1 MKRNS
6 DSLPKKTIS
15 ASIPAE
21 VALRLSELEAKVL
34 FLTVEL
40 KKANTRIGVLEK
52 ENAELRALLGRCADF
67 LSMTTAN
74 SNWPSSVM
82 SSPLMQSGSKLLKDI
97 RKVLEKEPGKQ
108 PDALEKSK
116 PEETKAESEEAS
128 GKKKNRKSHPG
139 GRQPMLPP
147 DEEIDVIPG
156 ECPHCHGT
164 HFVKLS
170 AFIHQLLELPEV
182 KIRCTHF
189 RIWKCECQDCRKIV
203 NAEIPAEFE
212 AGFGPRFTAMIAEL
226 AGDMGGTRRNIER
239 LVENFFGVP
248 ISQGAIENCIR
259 RASEAI
265 LPHYEAALQEAR
277 QARYNHCD
285 ETSWRQFG
293 PPGKAKHWGWV
304 LSSEKLTVYK
314 ISEHRSSEA
323 FKEFIGDWKGILI
336 SDDYKT
342 YRCWTGEDRQ
352 TCLSHLIRKAEY
364 FKESRDPEVAK
375 GGEWVLEELRRLTK
389 MAHTPPTKGQWA
401 TWKARFT
408 RWVSKHAAR
417 EDDLGTF
424 AKRLR
429 DEAENLYTFLR
440 EESIDATNNRAE
452 RALRPLVV
460 RRKVSY
466 GSTSEEGERW
476 VERVMTLRETCRQNG
491 RSVFDELVKAISC
504 HYRGEKPELGWIH
517 EAGLESRESQALPPT
532 P

>member
-1 MKRNS
+1 MSK
-6 DSLPKKTIS
+6 
-15 ASIPAE
+15 
-21 VALRLSELEAKVL
+21 LEAKVVC
-34 FLTVEL
+34 LTVEL
-40 KKANTRIGVLEK
+40 KRANERIGALEK
-52 ENAELRALLGRCADF
+52 ENTELRALLERCADF

-97 RKVLEKEPGKQ
+97 RKVLNRDCGTKPHASGDPKPEATKTEPEKSSEKKKTRTSRPGGKQ
-108 PDALEKSK
+108 PL
-116 PEETKAESEEAS
+116 
-128 GKKKNRKSHPG
+128 
-139 GRQPMLPP
+139 LPP
-147 DEEIDVIPG
+147 DKEIDVVPV

-164 HFVKLS
+164 HLVKVS
-170 AFIHQLLELPEV
+170 AFIHQLLELPEF
-182 KIRCTHF
+182 KILCTHF
-189 RIWKCECQDCRKIV
+189 RIWKCECKDCRKIV
-203 NAEIPAEFE
+203 NAEIPSEFE

-239 LVENFFGVP
+239 FVENFFGVP
-248 ISQGAIENCIR
+248 ISQGGIENCVR

-265 LPHYEAALQEAR
+265 LPHYDAALQEAR

-304 LSSEKLTVYK
+304 LCTEKITVYK
-314 ISEHRSSEA
+314 ISRHRTSEA

-342 YRCWTGEDRQ
+342 YRCWNGEDRQ
-352 TCLSHLIRKAEY
+352 TCLSHLIRRAEH
-364 FKESRDPEVAK
+364 FKESHDPEVAK
-375 GGEWVLEELRRLTK
+375 GGEWALEELRRLIS

-408 RWVSKHAAR
+408 RWVSKYATR
-417 EDDLGTF
+417 GDDLGTF
-424 AKRLR
+424 AKRLES
-429 DEAENLYTFLR
+429 EAENLYTFLR
-440 EESIDATNNRAE
+440 QEGIDATNNRAE

-476 VERVMTLRETCRQNG
+476 VERIMTLRETCRQNG

-504 HYRGEKPELGWIH
+504 HYRGEKPELAWIH
-517 EAGLESRESQALPPT
+517 EAGLESRGNQLLPPT